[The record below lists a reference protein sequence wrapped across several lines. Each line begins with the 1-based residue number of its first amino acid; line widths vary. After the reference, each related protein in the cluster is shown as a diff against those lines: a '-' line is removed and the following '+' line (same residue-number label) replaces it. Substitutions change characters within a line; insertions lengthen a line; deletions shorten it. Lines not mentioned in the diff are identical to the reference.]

1 MDSSSGQTAS
11 TTKKSDKGKNKEKQ
25 KNPLAKTDKAPKVER
40 LLKNAIKSLP
50 RAASLQGISKDT
62 LQKDVKIISLSSSR
76 DLFRDLN
83 PISDQTPFQVI
94 TPTLENIADAPQ
106 VELPTGV
113 ETSTLDT
120 TVNAEAS
127 NLGVPI
133 GVEIP
138 HSNILV
144 DIETPRQS
152 SQGDAP
158 SFELRPD
165 ILLGTWETIVTPDS
179 AQLAT
184 SSSKLDRNDLESS
197 MPPPASIPSADFDLI
212 SFFNDDAEVDNIF
225 DVLENWTSGALMSK
239 KMPESVVAFQPLLE
253 AFRSKA

>member
-152 SQGDAP
+152 SQG
-158 SFELRPD
+158 
-165 ILLGTWETIVTPDS
+165 ETIVTPDS

>member
-62 LQKDVKIISLSSSR
+62 LQK
-76 DLFRDLN
+76 
-83 PISDQTPFQVI
+83 VI